1 MSNDEEIVEIVEKLR
16 AKAFDSEKVM
26 KEHNIVQDDL
36 EMLRKMA
43 SSSEFI
49 PKSLMNEFFIIFLAT
64 CDNDKDKCLKLMHN
78 YCKLKKISP
87 EFFANR
93 DVESD
98 EIQQALDN
106 QFYAT
111 LPSTPSNCN
120 LVFHKL
126 SNFEPKNYIF
136 DATEKTFFMT
146 IGKVF

>member
-1 MSNDEEIVEIVEKLR
+1 MSNDEENVRKIKKIR
-16 AKAFDSEKVM
+16 AESYDSEKAM
-26 KEHNIVQDDL
+26 KEHKITQDDL
-36 EMLRKMA
+36 DILREMA

-49 PKSLMNEFFIIFLAT
+49 PKAMLAELYIVALAA

-78 YCKLKKISP
+78 YCKLKKLTP

-98 EIQQALDN
+98 EIQQALAN

-111 LPSTPSNCN
+111 FPTTPSDCN

-126 SNFEPKNYIF
+126 SNFEPKNYVF
-136 DATEKTFFMT
+136 DAAEKTFLMT
-146 IGKVF
+146 VGRKF